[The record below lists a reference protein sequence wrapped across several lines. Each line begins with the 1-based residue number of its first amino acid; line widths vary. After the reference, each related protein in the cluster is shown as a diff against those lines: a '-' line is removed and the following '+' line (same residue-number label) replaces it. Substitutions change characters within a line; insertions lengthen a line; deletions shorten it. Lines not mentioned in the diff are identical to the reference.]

1 VADWD
6 PGKHPRDLRDGQFT
20 ESWAT
25 AISDQIAGAVG
36 RATSSPNLP
45 RLQPGGGLPADTPA
59 DGRVDTI
66 ADLADATAHLDSG
79 GHERFEGI
87 EFYVGDVGWVNADEA
102 RLLPTTRVGPN
113 GQLSDIG
120 PTIVL
125 DNSEMTIPGGLGG
138 AVDVSLEGKARWR
151 HADIRPVNIDQPPNP
166 DWEYLV
172 DFYDESEWIDAP
184 QIDVADGEW
193 VYDGEILTA
202 VLGGRPMID
211 PPEMEGLHTH
221 PQKTTVGARLLDNL
235 PAWTGGG
242 YQIYNPD
249 TGTWHTIE
257 EIYQDNP
264 DEEEIELI
272 ADGYHLPHLDTSDEI
287 IVRPIPVGD

>member
-1 VADWD
+1 MKWD
-6 PGKHPRDLRDGQFT
+6 ERKHPRDPRDGQFT

-59 DGRVDTI
+59 DGRVDKI
-66 ADLADATAHLDSG
+66 DDLFDATEHLDEG
-79 GHERFEGI
+79 NGFGRFDGV
-87 EFYVGDVGWVNADEA
+87 EFFVESYGWIQGDEA
-102 RLLPTTRVGPN
+102 QAGRLGSTI
-113 GQLSDIG
+113 QIG
-120 PTIVL
+120 GGEDVHIIGL
-125 DNSEMTIPGGLGG
+125 DAGEE
-138 AVDVSLEGKARWR
+138 VSLAGKARWR
-151 HADIRPVNIDQPPNP
+151 HTDLREVDMSQPP
-166 DWEYLV
+166 DLSWEYLIDSPDAGESIWWDGSDFDVV
-172 DFYDESEWIDAP
+172 DGRWTLE
-184 QIDVADGEW
+184 GEW
-193 VYDGEILTA
+193 VDDYLETPLM
-202 VLGGRPMID
+202 GRPAVY
-211 PPEMEGLHTH
+211 PPTMEGLHTH

-264 DEEEIELI
+264 DEEEIDLI

>member
-6 PGKHPRDLRDGQFT
+6 PRKHPRDPRDGQFT

-45 RLQPGGGLPADTPA
+45 RLTADGGLPADTPA

-66 ADLADATAHLDSG
+66 DDLLDATAHLGDGTGFGRFDGVEFFIDYYGWIG
-79 GHERFEGI
+79 G
-87 EFYVGDVGWVNADEA
+87 DEA
-102 RLLPTTRVGPN
+102 QALPHSSAI
-113 GQLSDIG
+113 QIG
-120 PTIVL
+120 
-125 DNSEMTIPGGLGG
+125 GGEDAQIIGMAAG
-138 AVDVSLEGKARWR
+138 EDVTMEGKARWR
-151 HADIRPVNIDQPPNP
+151 HMDLREADMSQPPDP
-166 DWEYLV
+166 AWEYLIDSPDAGESIWWDGGDFDVV
-172 DFYDESEWIDAP
+172 DGRWVLE
-184 QIDVADGEW
+184 GEP
-193 VYDGEILTA
+193 VDDYLEGQPLM
-202 VLGGRPMID
+202 GRPAIY
-211 PPEMEGLHTH
+211 PPHMEGLFTH
-221 PQKTTVGARLLDNL
+221 PQKTTVAARLLDDL

-287 IVRPIPVGD
+287 VVRPIPVGD

>member
-6 PGKHPRDLRDGQFT
+6 PRKHPRDLRDGQFT

-36 RATSSPNLP
+36 KATSSPNLP
-45 RLQPGGGLPADTPA
+45 RLTADGGLPADTPA
-59 DGRVDTI
+59 DGRVDKI
-66 ADLADATAHLDSG
+66 DDLVDATEHLDEG
-79 GHERFEGI
+79 EGFGRFEGI

-102 RLLPTTRVGPN
+102 RVLRLGLDEAHR
-113 GQLSDIG
+113 SHI
-120 PTIVL
+120 IHL

-138 AVDVSLEGKARWR
+138 AVDVSLEGKVRWR
-151 HADIRPVNIDQPPNP
+151 HADIRPVDTSQPPNP
-166 DWEYLV
+166 GWEYLV

-184 QIDVADGEW
+184 QIDAVDGEW
-193 VYDGEILTA
+193 VYDAEILTA

-221 PQKTTVGARLLDNL
+221 PQKTTVGARLLDDL

-287 IVRPIPVGD
+287 VVRPIPVGD

>member
-6 PGKHPRDLRDGQFT
+6 PRKHPRDLDNGQFT

-36 RATSSPNLP
+36 KTASSPSLS
-45 RLQPGGGLPADTPA
+45 RLQPGGGLPADTPL
-59 DGRVDTI
+59 DGRVDGI
-66 ADLADATAHLDSG
+66 ADLKAATSSLDDG
-79 GHERFEGI
+79 DGYGRFNGV
-87 EFYVGDVGWVNADEA
+87 EFYNPDESQWVTADEA
-102 RLLPTTRVGPN
+102 RLLRTTQVGPGGTLREVGDTITVDN
-113 GQLSDIG
+113 QEGLTIG
-120 PTIVL
+120 LVY
-125 DNSEMTIPGGLGG
+125 DE
-138 AVDVSLEGKARWR
+138 AVTWQGNVRWR
-151 HADIRPVNIDQPPNP
+151 HTDLREIADQTQPPNP
-166 DWEYLV
+166 DWEYEAEGMWIPGSEIDQV
-172 DFYDESEWIDAP
+172 DGQYVFEGEALSYE
-184 QIDVADGEW
+184 DVP
-193 VYDGEILTA
+193 I
-202 VLGGRPMID
+202 GRPIVR

-235 PAWTGGG
+235 AAWTGGG